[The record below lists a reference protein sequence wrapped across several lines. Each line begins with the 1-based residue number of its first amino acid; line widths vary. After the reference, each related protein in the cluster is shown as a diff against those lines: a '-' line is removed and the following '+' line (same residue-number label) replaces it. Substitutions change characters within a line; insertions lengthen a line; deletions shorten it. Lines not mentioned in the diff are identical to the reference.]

1 MNTASSS
8 PNDIIDQMIE
18 LRMQFVEIERQIN
31 ALKPAFYAACAAQ
44 EAEGTEFRRDCI
56 SKDGSPYRAVIYRRL
71 SAGQWEY
78 PDTIVEQEQRLKHLK
93 KQFQAVHEPTSGRE
107 ITWTVRLTTSA

>member
-8 PNDIIDQMIE
+8 PSDVIDQMIE
-18 LRMQFVEIERQIN
+18 LQMQLVEVKHQID

-44 EAEGTEFRRDCI
+44 EAEGTEFRHDYTG
-56 SKDGSPYRAVIYRRL
+56 KDGSPYRAVIYRRL

-93 KQFQAVHEPTSGRE
+93 KQFQAVHEPKSGRE